1 MRKST
6 LVVGLLTAAIGF
18 GLFQLKYEM
27 MTLESE
33 YRQLN
38 RNIRL
43 SEEALSVLKAE
54 WAHLTNPSSLQNM
67 ARKHLDVDTVTPKQL
82 ISFKRVPKSYKGPV
96 QFAVSAVIPSS
107 KTPDSELDM
116 ILDEAIKEISF
127 SPISRGKR

>member
-43 SEEALSVLKAE
+43 SEESVSVLKAE
-54 WAHLTNPSSLQNM
+54 WAHLTNPSSLQSM

-82 ISFKRVPKSYKGPV
+82 VSFKRIPKSYQGAV
-96 QFAVSAVIPSS
+96 QFAVSAATPTP
-107 KTPDSELDM
+107 KNPDSELDM

-127 SPISRGKR
+127 SPTRRGKR